1 MNHLEF
7 LKWLIVD
14 KHHPITRGDIMSDI
28 NKILV
33 AIAFSKDSSAI
44 FEYAAKLASDLDA
57 QLVVTNVINIRD
69 IEAISSV
76 ESLGYSVSTDD
87 YKKDVKKE
95 REAQLGEMATKISFP
110 KEKMQTIIKVGH
122 PFEALLKIVK
132 EESVDMVVM
141 GTKGRTDLEYVM
153 LGSVA
158 DKMLRHSP
166 VPVVSFRKK

>member
-1 MNHLEF
+1 MNEIH
-7 LKWLIVD
+7 
-14 KHHPITRGDIMSDI
+14 
-28 NKILV
+28 KILV
-33 AIAFSKDSSAI
+33 AIAFSKHSSAI
-44 FEYAAKLASDLDA
+44 FEYAAKLASDLNA
-57 QLVVTNVINIRD
+57 RLVVANVINIRD
-69 IEAISSV
+69 VEAISSV

-95 REAQLGEMATKISFP
+95 RASQLGEMAAKISFP
-110 KEKMQTIIKVGH
+110 MEKMQTIIKVGH
-122 PFEALLKIVK
+122 PFDALLKII
-132 EESVDMVVM
+132 EEEGVDMVVM

>member
-1 MNHLEF
+1 
-7 LKWLIVD
+7 
-14 KHHPITRGDIMSDI
+14 MSEI

-44 FEYAAKLASDLDA
+44 FEYAAKLASDLNA
-57 QLVVTNVINIRD
+57 QLVVANVINIRD
-69 IEAISSV
+69 VEAISSV
-76 ESLGYSVSTDD
+76 EALGYSVSTDD
-87 YKKDVKKE
+87 YKKDVTKE
-95 REAQLGEMATKISFP
+95 RESQLAEMAATISFP
-110 KEKMQTIIKVGH
+110 KEKMHTIIKVGH
-122 PFEALLKIVK
+122 PFDALLKIIE

-166 VPVVSFRKK
+166 VPVVSYRKK

>member
-1 MNHLEF
+1 
-7 LKWLIVD
+7 
-14 KHHPITRGDIMSDI
+14 MSEI

-33 AIAFSKDSSAI
+33 GIAFSKDSPAI
-44 FEYAAKLASDLDA
+44 FEYAAKLAKDLNA
-57 QLVVTNVINIRD
+57 RLVVANVINVRD
-69 IEAISSV
+69 VEAISSV

-87 YKKDVKKE
+87 YKKDVTKE
-95 REAQLGEMATKISFP
+95 RKSQLMEMAAKISFP
-110 KEKMQTIIKVGH
+110 KEKMHTIIKVGH
-122 PFEALLKIVK
+122 PFDALLKII
-132 EESVDMVVM
+132 EEEGVDMVVM

>member
-1 MNHLEF
+1 
-7 LKWLIVD
+7 
-14 KHHPITRGDIMSDI
+14 MSRI

-33 AIAFSKDSSAI
+33 AIAFSKYAPDI
-44 FEYAAKLASDLDA
+44 FNFAAQLATDLDA
-57 QLVVTNVINIRD
+57 QLVVANVINIRD
-69 IEAISSV
+69 VEAISSV

-87 YKKDVKKE
+87 YKKDVTKE
-95 REAQLGEMATKISFP
+95 RKSQLGELAGKISFP
-110 KEKMQTIIKVGH
+110 KEKMHTIIKVGH
-122 PFEALLKIVK
+122 PFDALLKIIE

>member
-1 MNHLEF
+1 
-7 LKWLIVD
+7 
-14 KHHPITRGDIMSDI
+14 MSRI

-33 AIAFSKDSSAI
+33 AIAFSKYAPDI
-44 FEYAAKLASDLDA
+44 FNFAAQLATDLDA
-57 QLVVTNVINIRD
+57 QLVVANVINIRD
-69 IEAISSV
+69 VEAISSV

-87 YKKDVKKE
+87 YKKDVTKE
-95 REAQLGEMATKISFP
+95 RKSQLAELAAKISFP
-110 KEKMQTIIKVGH
+110 EEKMHTIIKVGH
-122 PFEALLKIVK
+122 PFDALLKIIE

>member
-1 MNHLEF
+1 
-7 LKWLIVD
+7 
-14 KHHPITRGDIMSDI
+14 MSQI

-33 AIAFSKDSSAI
+33 AIASSKYAQDI
-44 FEYAAKLASDLDA
+44 FNFAVQLTTDLDA
-57 QLVVTNVINIRD
+57 HLVVANVINIRD
-69 IEAISSV
+69 VEAIGSV
-76 ESLGYSVSTDD
+76 ESMGYSVSSDD
-87 YKKDVKKE
+87 YKKEVTKD
-95 REAQLGEMATKISFP
+95 RESQLAEMAAKISFP
-110 KEKMQTIIKVGH
+110 KEKMHTIIKVGH
-122 PFEALLKIVK
+122 PFDALLKIIE

>member
-1 MNHLEF
+1 
-7 LKWLIVD
+7 
-14 KHHPITRGDIMSDI
+14 MSRI

-33 AIAFSKDSSAI
+33 AIAFSKYAPDI
-44 FEYAAKLASDLDA
+44 FNFAAQLATDLDA
-57 QLVVTNVINIRD
+57 QLVVANVINIRD
-69 IEAISSV
+69 VEAISSV

-87 YKKDVKKE
+87 YKKDVTKE
-95 REAQLGEMATKISFP
+95 RKSQLAELAAKISFP
-110 KEKMQTIIKVGH
+110 KEKMHTIIKVGH
-122 PFEALLKIVK
+122 PFDALLKIIE

>member
-1 MNHLEF
+1 
-7 LKWLIVD
+7 
-14 KHHPITRGDIMSDI
+14 MSDI
-28 NKILV
+28 HKILV
-33 AIAFSKDSSAI
+33 AIAFSKDSPVI
-44 FEYAAKLASDLDA
+44 FEYAAKLATDLDA
-57 QLVVTNVINIRD
+57 QLVVANIMNVRD
-69 IEAISSV
+69 VEAISSV

-87 YKKDVKKE
+87 YIKEVTKE
-95 REAQLGEMATKISFP
+95 RRTQLDEMAAKIAFP

-122 PFEALLKIVK
+122 PFDALLKIIE